1 VRRITDDL
9 RPPALDQLGL
19 EAGLRALG
27 DRLRTP
33 ALTVSVHVAQLPP
46 LPAATEVAV
55 YRIASEALANAVRHS
70 GGSSVGMR
78 LDVNGPNL
86 VLVVDD
92 DGHGLTVRSS
102 SAGSGLGLDSMRQRA
117 EEIGGSLIVE
127 SGPTGTTVTA
137 VLPR

>member
-1 VRRITDDL
+1 
-9 RPPALDQLGL
+9 
-19 EAGLRALG
+19 
-27 DRLRTP
+27 
-33 ALTVSVHVAQLPP
+33 
-46 LPAATEVAV
+46 
-55 YRIASEALANAVRHS
+55 
-70 GGSSVGMR
+70 MR
-78 LDVNGPNL
+78 LDANGPNL

-102 SAGSGLGLDSMRQRA
+102 SAGGGLGLDSMRQRA